1 MKRILLLLIVG
12 ALPCSL
18 LADTMYVT
26 DQLRL
31 GVHAAQDTSDKAF
44 AYLGSGDRVETLER
58 RGSYVK
64 VRMEDGR
71 EGWVRG
77 AFLLSTEPAARKL
90 KTLMA
95 ERDALEKELA
105 GIRGSG
111 QAKRIETLERRLRE
125 LRGQLAER
133 DVKLTELQ
141 KKVAEQSRRLAGLR
155 TAIPLSWTL
164 LAVVVALLAGVL
176 SGWWWFDR
184 ASRRRHGGY
193 RVY

>member
-1 MKRILLLLIVG
+1 MKRIMLLLILG
-12 ALPCSL
+12 IMPWPLF
-18 LADTMYVT
+18 ADTMYVT

-44 AYLGSGDRVETLER
+44 AYLNSGDRVETLER

-64 VRMEDGR
+64 VRMDDGR

-90 KTLMA
+90 KTLTA
-95 ERDALEKELA
+95 ERDALKKELA
-105 GIRGSG
+105 AIRGSG

-125 LRGQLAER
+125 LRSQLAER
-133 DVKLTELQ
+133 DVKLAELQ
-141 KKVAEQSRRLAGLR
+141 KKVAEQSMRLSGLR
-155 TAIPLSWTL
+155 TAIPLSWAL
-164 LAVVVALLAGVL
+164 LAGVVALLAGVL